1 MVLDRRPVVDTV
13 NRVDEVD
20 CFTGPMGRL
29 ARVTAFLN
37 YLIATKTALAA
48 SSEEE
53 IVALAVLGAYTF
65 RCIVLNRR
73 R

>member
-1 MVLDRRPVVDTV
+1 MVIDPRPVVDTV

-20 CFTGPMGRL
+20 CFVVRWGGQR
-29 ARVTAFLN
+29 AVTALLN

-53 IVALAVLGAYTF
+53 IVALAVSGRLHLSLYCF
-65 RCIVLNRR
+65 E
-73 R
+73 